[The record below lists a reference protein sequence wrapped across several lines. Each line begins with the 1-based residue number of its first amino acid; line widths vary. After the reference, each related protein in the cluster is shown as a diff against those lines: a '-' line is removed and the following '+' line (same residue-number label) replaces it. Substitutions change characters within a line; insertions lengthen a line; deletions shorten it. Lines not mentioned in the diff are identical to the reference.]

1 LTPVKP
7 CIATT
12 FTASR
17 QDCSRCASRVL
28 SACFEPPSTISSSR
42 DGSVPSQIPM
52 GSMITV
58 TYLST
63 LRAGGDNPVVVVEG
77 PVAQRQEARDL
88 VEGDDPGGSDVEC
101 LE

>member
-1 LTPVKP
+1 
-7 CIATT
+7 
-12 FTASR
+12 
-17 QDCSRCASRVL
+17 
-28 SACFEPPSTISSSR
+28 
-42 DGSVPSQIPM
+42 M

-88 VEGDDPGGSDVEC
+88 VEGDDPGLNRSDVEC